1 MTTALKPKKTMWKKA
16 PVGPCMVVRRLID
29 RRNAAALDPFC
40 WLAVCYCSADFDRS
54 DILAPS
60 AVPGRDRL
68 NYLVTGPSEEPELLD
83 ELTSQ
88 AGISRWINTIGGL
101 KRHTPAK
108 TVYILNA
115 ELWLHADSST
125 EKPQNL
131 QTESEN
137 VPLVAEYYG
146 ANVRVLCG
154 QFEGKTGPF
163 KPSCG
168 ECLMLDVTLS
178 PGASFGCPVPPE
190 NNTLVYV
197 FGGRAHFGEGEE
209 LFFGKDSFLHMS
221 GGTVTAYTLQTGAR
235 FLLLS
240 APPKTGKSL
249 EF

>member
-1 MTTALKPKKTMWKKA
+1 MTTIPKTKKIQWKKA
-16 PVGPCMVVRRLID
+16 PAGPCLVIRRLID
-29 RRNAAALDPFC
+29 RRNSAAMEPFC
-40 WLAVCYCSADFDRS
+40 WLAVCYCSTDFDRS
-54 DILAPS
+54 DVLPPS

-68 NYLVTGPSEEPELLD
+68 NYLVTGPSEETELLD

-88 AGISRWINTIGGL
+88 AGISRWINTVGGL

-108 TVYILNA
+108 TVYILNV
-115 ELWLHADSST
+115 ELWLRACAQ
-125 EKPQNL
+125 EPQNL

-137 VPLVAEYYG
+137 VPLVSQYHG
-146 ANVRVLCG
+146 ADVRVLCG
-154 QFEGKTGPF
+154 HFEGKTGPF
-163 KPSCG
+163 LPSCG
-168 ECLMLDVTLS
+168 ESLMLDVTLS
-178 PGASFGCPVPPE
+178 PGASFACPVPPE

-197 FGGRAHFGEGEE
+197 FGGRAQFGEDED

-240 APPKTGKSL
+240 APPQAKNL